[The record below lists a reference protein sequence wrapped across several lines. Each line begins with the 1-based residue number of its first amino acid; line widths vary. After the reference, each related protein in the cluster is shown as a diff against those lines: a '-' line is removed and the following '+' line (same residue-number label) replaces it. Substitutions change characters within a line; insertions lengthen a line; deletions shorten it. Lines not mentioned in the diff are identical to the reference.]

1 MKNKSGT
8 KQPTK
13 DLPERIEPGEYTA
26 ICYRTDYGISF
37 GGKRKLYVRFR
48 IWEGPHA
55 GFELS
60 MICTTL
66 KSNRSYRQ
74 KLYDQW
80 SLVLGRTPGKGER
93 FSAKIF
99 KNRMYRVWVR
109 DTTRKM
115 PNGEL
120 KPHHM
125 QYSVV
130 DTILEPLTGV
140 PTDEH

>member
-1 MKNKSGT
+1 MKNKSRT

-26 ICYRTDYGISF
+26 ICYRTDYAKSF
-37 GGKRKLYVRFR
+37 GGQRKLYVRFR
-48 IWEGPHA
+48 IWEGPHT
-55 GFELS
+55 GFELP

-74 KLYDQW
+74 KLHEQW
-80 SLVLGRTPGKGER
+80 SLVLGRTPRKGER

-99 KNRMYRVWVR
+99 KNRMYRVLVR
-109 DTTRKM
+109 DTLRKFS
-115 PNGEL
+115 NGKL
-120 KPHHM
+120 KPQYM

-130 DTILEPLTGV
+130 DSILEPLTGV